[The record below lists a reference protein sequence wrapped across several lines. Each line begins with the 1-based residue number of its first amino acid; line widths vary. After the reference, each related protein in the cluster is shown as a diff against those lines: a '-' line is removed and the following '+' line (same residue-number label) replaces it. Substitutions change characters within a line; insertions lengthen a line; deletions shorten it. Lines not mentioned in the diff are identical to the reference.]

1 MLSCHVGWNTS
12 HNFEK
17 YITARFGQELSKC
30 VAEVAKTRSR
40 ERHSDHTK
48 QAFKGQETR
57 KSRSSLSVHGMMA
70 LQWKLLVLTELES
83 IGYTQ
88 YIFTECSCGLWQELR
103 IPCKVAWVMSHII
116 FFAIMTK
123 TSSCSR
129 TIECQWHHPVL
140 VVMDKRSQQYCHQL
154 GNHKKDDIVRL
165 SQPLMLKVKATAKG
179 VEL

>member
-83 IGYTQ
+83 IGYNQ
-88 YIFTECSCGLWQELR
+88 YIFTGCVSRVTLLMSQ
-103 IPCKVAWVMSHII
+103 KVNARAGSGRS
-116 FFAIMTK
+116 FAF
-123 TSSCSR
+123 
-129 TIECQWHHPVL
+129 L
-140 VVMDKRSQQYCHQL
+140 VSL
-154 GNHKKDDIVRL
+154 L
-165 SQPLMLKVKATAKG
+165 ES
-179 VEL
+179 